1 MRRFSS
7 VTLLFGCIGLLGCS
21 IPEIGGLGIS
31 RSTDATGSVGLPIV
45 EVDGVEFP
53 VSEAAVN
60 AAAVDGVS
68 IVNARACEFAELV
81 LGEQLQVPV
90 TCSGVGGSITMV
102 SAGGVS
108 QRMFELAV
116 MALRAGGAT
125 VTVSTGLVSVVA
137 PEGDNEDRRDV
148 TALETPGGDLLV
160 DDTGANVAAAPSDRR
175 GILFDAG
182 RAVLELSG
190 DDETV
195 GPVAAALGLDV
206 DVVGLDGRVFAVGR
220 PVDLRLLQQ
229 AVQGLGNAAVSIPM
243 VHFDETVGEL
253 LGVGSVRLS
262 FDADASRLLVVGD
275 PVEVAEVIRLARGLF
290 PSVRSRFVRVAFVT
304 GSVER
309 VLRLSAE
316 AGGVFRAG
324 SGVVSFGTSVTDF
337 DVALDALRSD
347 SSIATDDRP
356 VIRMLDGREA
366 SLRVVLSV
374 PVIGA
379 LGENGEQ
386 QVEYRDA
393 GTILTV
399 RAVPEFGDVIRLE
412 LRLEVSA
419 VQGTG
424 VLENPN
430 FASNIVETTV
440 LVRENEPV
448 LAVGLSIV
456 GGGAQWVFVPGS
468 SRCRTVALTC

>member
-1 MRRFSS
+1 
-7 VTLLFGCIGLLGCS
+7 
-21 IPEIGGLGIS
+21 
-31 RSTDATGSVGLPIV
+31 
-45 EVDGVEFP
+45 
-53 VSEAAVN
+53 
-60 AAAVDGVS
+60 
-68 IVNARACEFAELV
+68 
-81 LGEQLQVPV
+81 
-90 TCSGVGGSITMV
+90 
-102 SAGGVS
+102 
-108 QRMFELAV
+108 
-116 MALRAGGAT
+116 
-125 VTVSTGLVSVVA
+125 
-137 PEGDNEDRRDV
+137 
-148 TALETPGGDLLV
+148 
-160 DDTGANVAAAPSDRR
+160 
-175 GILFDAG
+175 
-182 RAVLELSG
+182 
-190 DDETV
+190 
-195 GPVAAALGLDV
+195 
-206 DVVGLDGRVFAVGR
+206 
-220 PVDLRLLQQ
+220 
-229 AVQGLGNAAVSIPM
+229 
-243 VHFDETVGEL
+243 
-253 LGVGSVRLS
+253 
-262 FDADASRLLVVGD
+262 
-275 PVEVAEVIRLARGLF
+275 
-290 PSVRSRFVRVAFVT
+290 VAFVT

-316 AGGVFRAG
+316 AGGVLRAG
-324 SGVVSFGTSVTDF
+324 SGVVSFGTSLTDF

-424 VLENPN
+424 VLQNPN

-448 LAVGLSIV
+448 FCRAFNRRRRCAIGSLSLAR
-456 GGGAQWVFVPGS
+456 PGVER
-468 SRCRTVALTC
+468 SRSRVEQHLLVTVY